1 MKALLKRLREPLQGA
16 SPGAA
21 EEQRPV
27 QPVAARTPFLSRRRL
42 AVVIVV
48 GGTCLL
54 AVVYWLFDSAPGD
67 SSASGINRQ
76 ARFEVVAGPVTKQ
89 LQLTGTLAP
98 REEQTVTAPFEG
110 LVLEKHVSLGQ
121 RVSAGE
127 VLAHI
132 NTRDVEIRLR
142 EAEAALIKAQQ
153 QLDKL
158 EDWANSQEANRAR
171 RTLAQSQRRLDNLS
185 RRVEQSQQLLEIGI
199 IAEGEYQS
207 ELQQL
212 EDQRMDVASAEEALA
227 STLKQGDA
235 TEQEVAAL
243 ELENAKIR
251 ANRLRETVAE
261 AVIRAPIDGIVVAA
275 KTSDGGAGGSGG
287 DLGFTVG
294 DQVSEGQA
302 LFSVANIEDLI
313 VQSSIDEIDINSVE
327 LGQTATVTSDSLPG
341 ITMSGR
347 LTKIAYQARTD
358 GRRAN
363 FPSFD
368 IELALDTVAPD
379 ERLRLGVTVHVA
391 MDIYRNDEAIV
402 VPFEA
407 IGHGSGGAVAYGV
420 TDDGELEQRPVQ
432 LGMSFVNGVEVLA
445 GLQAGDVLAF
455 TEASRDTR
463 FPMQ

>member
-1 MKALLKRLREPLQGA
+1 MKALLKRLRKPLQGA
-16 SPGAA
+16 SPEAA
-21 EEQRPV
+21 EEQRPG
-27 QPVAARTPFLSRRRL
+27 QPVAARTPSLSRRRL

-48 GGTCLL
+48 GCVCLL
-54 AVVYWLFDSAPGD
+54 AVVYWLFDSTPGA
-67 SSASGINRQ
+67 SSTSADRQ
-76 ARFEVVAGPVTKQ
+76 ARFEVVARPVTKQ

-127 VLAHI
+127 VLARI

-153 QLDKL
+153 QLEKL

-243 ELENAKIR
+243 ELENAEIR

-294 DQVSEGQA
+294 DQVNEGQA
-302 LFSVANIEDLI
+302 LFSVANTEDLI

-358 GRRAN
+358 GRRAS

-407 IGHGSGGAVAYGV
+407 IEHGSGGAVTYVV
-420 TDDGELEQRPVQ
+420 TDNGELEQRPVQ
-432 LGMSFVNGVEVLA
+432 VGVSFVDGVEVLA

-463 FPMQ
+463 LPMQ

>member
-16 SPGAA
+16 SSEAA
-21 EEQRPV
+21 EEQQPG
-27 QPVAARTPFLSRRRL
+27 QPVAAGTPSLSRRRL

-48 GGTCLL
+48 GSVCLL
-54 AVVYWLFDSAPGD
+54 AVIYWLFDSTPGA
-67 SSASGINRQ
+67 SSTSADRQ
-76 ARFEVVAGPVTKQ
+76 ARFEVAARPVTKQ

-98 REEQTVTAPFEG
+98 QEEQTVTAPFEG

-127 VLAHI
+127 VLARI

-142 EAEAALIKAQQ
+142 EAKAALIKAEQ
-153 QLDKL
+153 QLEKL
-158 EDWANSQEANRAR
+158 KDWANSLEANRAR

-243 ELENAKIR
+243 ELENAEIR

-302 LFSVANIEDLI
+302 LFSVANTEDLI

-327 LGQTATVTSDSLPG
+327 LGQTATVISDSLPG

-379 ERLRLGVTVHVA
+379 ERLRLGVTVQVA
-391 MDIYRNDEAIV
+391 MEIYRNDEAVV

-407 IGHGSGGAVAYGV
+407 IEHGSGGAVTYVV
-420 TDDGELEQRPVQ
+420 TDDGMLEQRPVQ
-432 LGMSFVNGVEVLA
+432 LGLSFVNGVEVRA